1 MRELTPRDYLAMLR
15 RRWLLIVCLTVVG
28 CGSALVAAHS
38 LPKRFISQTTVLVE
52 QPTVP
57 PEIARTL
64 VTDDIN
70 QQLSTMQQ
78 QILSRSRLEPVIRQY
93 NLYSKDADKASMEEL
108 VYRLRK
114 TITVTPLEPMA
125 QSRTRNLPGFNV
137 SVASNDPGLAQ
148 QICATITSMFMEENL
163 RLRQGNVDENVEF
176 VKKQLANS
184 KAELDDQDA
193 KLAAFKRRYLGSLPD
208 EEQTNL
214 NLLMGLNTQ
223 LEAATQ
229 ALSRA
234 QQDKSFAESIL
245 AAQLNAW
252 QASQVGQNPETFE
265 QQLAALQGQLSTL
278 RAKYTDDHPDVIKA
292 KNDVATLKRQI
303 AASEEQKKASTP
315 EKPVT
320 AASEPAQIQQLRTQ
334 LHQYEQVIKERS
346 VQQEDIQK
354 QIKVYQARIQMSPAV
369 EQEYKQLTRDHESAL
384 EIYNQ
389 NLKKLDLAAT
399 ARDLNQSQQG
409 GQFRVL
415 DAANLP
421 GAPSFPDPT
430 LFGLGGFAGGA
441 GLGLALAFLLEMQD
455 TSLRSERDVE
465 VALRLPV
472 LAKLPMIVPEPAKT
486 RTQTSILGS
495 GVAKTGV
502 KA

>member
-15 RRWLLIVCLTVVG
+15 RRCVLIVCLTVIG
-28 CGSALVAAHS
+28 CGSALVAAHF
-38 LPKRFISQTTVLVE
+38 LPKRFVSQTTVLVE
-52 QPTVP
+52 EPTVP
-57 PEIARTL
+57 VDIARPV
-64 VTDDIN
+64 VTEDIN
-70 QQLSTMQQ
+70 QRLSTMQQ

-93 NLYSKDADKASMEEL
+93 DLYSNDAGKASMEEL
-108 VYRLRK
+108 VERLRK
-114 TITVTPLEPMA
+114 TITITPLEPMA

-137 SVASNDPGLAQ
+137 SVTSGDPRLAQ
-148 QICATITSMFMEENL
+148 QICSTITSMFMEQNL
-163 RLRQGNVDENVEF
+163 QLRQDQVDQTVDF
-176 VKKQLANS
+176 IRKQLADA
-184 KAELDDQDA
+184 KTKLDDQDA
-193 KLAAFKRRYLGSLPD
+193 KLAVFKRRYLGSLPD

-214 NLLMGLNTQ
+214 NLLMGLNSQ
-223 LEAATQ
+223 LEATTQ

-234 QQDKSFAESIL
+234 QQDKGFAESIL
-245 AAQLNAW
+245 GQQLSAW

-265 QQLAALQGQLSTL
+265 QQLSALQAQLLAL
-278 RAKYTDDHPDVIKA
+278 RTKYTDDHPDVIKA
-292 KNDVATLKRQI
+292 KNDIATLKRQI

-315 EKPVT
+315 EKATT
-320 AASEPAQIQQLRTQ
+320 ASGEPAQIQQLRAQ

-346 VQQEDIQK
+346 GQQEDIQK
-354 QIKVYQARIQMSPAV
+354 QIKLYQARVQSSPAV
-369 EQEYKQLTRDHESAL
+369 EQEYKQLTRDYQTAL
-384 EIYNQ
+384 EFYNE
-389 NLKKLDLAAT
+389 LSKKLDQAT
-399 ARDLNQSQQG
+399 MANDLERRQQG

-421 GAPSFPDPT
+421 DMPSFPNPT

-472 LAKLPMIVPEPAKT
+472 LAKLPTIVPEPTKT
-486 RTQTSILGS
+486 RMQTSLGS
-495 GVAKTGV
+495 GIAKTGA